1 MSKDYIPANDAAFN
15 NWFKFMKDYV
25 FKKCSPPDA
34 PEWSHIPP
42 DALSKL
48 DESYT
53 AWYAAYAGTLGPH
66 TKVDTEAKND
76 AKKAAKA
83 VIRPFVNQYLRF
95 PPVTDEDRTAMG
107 IPNHDIK
114 PTPVP
119 APEDI
124 PEVEAQTPKPRVL
137 SFRFR
142 RANMKRWGK
151 PEDVHGME
159 LVWLIADT
167 PPARVKDLVHSAF
180 ATKSPL
186 ELTFEEDER
195 GKRLYYAVRWETGT
209 VKKGS
214 FGDIL
219 SAIVP

>member
-1 MSKDYIPANDAAFN
+1 MSKDYIPANDGAFN
-15 NWFKFMKDYV
+15 NWFKYLNQYV
-25 FKKCSPPDA
+25 NTKCTGQS
-34 PEWSHIPP
+34 PEWTHIPQGART
-42 DALSKL
+42 DLQSAYA
-48 DESYT
+48 DWYT
-53 AWYAAYAGTLGPH
+53 AYAVTLTPH
-66 TKVDTEAKND
+66 TPVDTEAKND

-83 VIRPFVNQYLRF
+83 AVRPFVNQYLRF
-95 PPVTDEDRTAMG
+95 PPVTDEDRTAMD

-119 APEDI
+119 VPKDI

-142 RANMKRWGK
+142 RATMKRWGK

-159 LVWLIADT
+159 LVWLLTET
-167 PPARVKDLVHSAF
+167 PPVHVRDLAHSSF

-186 ELTFEEDER
+186 ELSFDEDER
-195 GKRLYYAVRWETGT
+195 GKKLYYAVRWETGT
-209 VKKGS
+209 AKKGDFS
-214 FGDIL
+214 EIY